1 MFNGRIEGGTNRY
14 KENREGAEKTR
25 LGRHQHG
32 PGRLKQVLGRHRP
45 EPDPLN
51 PAGPSFLSDSVGP
64 RFFSNLTGPRFPSR
78 PGWAEFHPCDPAGPD
93 SVTRLGR
100 ITSTRVGR
108 LSSDPGGPESHHSA
122 GPASCYSAGPGI
134 SSDVDHSLP
143 NHPSIHRSIASSP
156 AEGSPCRQ

>member
-1 MFNGRIEGGTNRY
+1 MARFGGSQHPA
-14 KENREGAEKTR
+14 GWAESSLTR
-25 LGRHQHG
+25 SEPRWANSDG
-32 PGRLKQVLGRHRP
+32 PEYSAPASPVPVGPNQL
-45 EPDPLN
+45 D

-156 AEGSPCRQ
+156 AE